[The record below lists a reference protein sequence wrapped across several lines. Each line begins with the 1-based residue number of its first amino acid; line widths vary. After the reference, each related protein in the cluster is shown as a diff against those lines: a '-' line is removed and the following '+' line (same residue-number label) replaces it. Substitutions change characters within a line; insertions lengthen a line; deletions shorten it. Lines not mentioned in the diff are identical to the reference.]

1 MYRLPG
7 IYSYSVDEGE
17 ADGLSLFALW
27 RKNCFKKR
35 VDKQKQVVYN
45 MLVIKHEQKQKE
57 VIVMSG
63 LQYIREQFN
72 MSIAALSKQI
82 GISYQ
87 AISQW
92 EKGIRQIPAKR
103 LNELAILFRIP
114 EQYFLDIQE
123 TELDELNILIE
134 LAKSNAEKNYLV
146 SEYEKLVESE
156 RVSIEK
162 IKRYIES
169 GGNTQATLEET
180 NDFIGKEIKRL
191 EKIATI
197 TSSSLCSI
205 FDSVLD
211 VFMDQEKAG
220 ANRTELIQ
228 SLKKGIMIVLDDAEQ
243 ATTDRKWHDE
253 HKEEFDEL
261 F

>member
-1 MYRLPG
+1 M
-7 IYSYSVDEGE
+7 
-17 ADGLSLFALW
+17 
-27 RKNCFKKR
+27 N
-35 VDKQKQVVYN
+35 
-45 MLVIKHEQKQKE
+45 
-57 VIVMSG
+57 G

-103 LNELAILFRIP
+103 QKELSILFRIP

-123 TELDELNILIE
+123 SELDELNILIE

-146 SEYEKLVESE
+146 SEYERLVESE

-162 IKRYIES
+162 IKHYIES
-169 GGNTQATLEET
+169 GPNPQATLQET
-180 NDFIGKEIKRL
+180 NNYIKKEIMRL

-197 TSSSLCSI
+197 TSSPFCSI

-211 VFMDQEKAG
+211 AFIDNMGSDRV
-220 ANRTELIQ
+220 ELIQ
-228 SLKKGIMIVLDDAEQ
+228 SLKSKISAVLDTAEQ
-243 ATTDRKWHDE
+243 TAKENKWHDA

>member
-7 IYSYSVDEGE
+7 ADSYSVNEGE
-17 ADGLSLFALW
+17 ADGLSLFVLW

-35 VDKQKQVVYN
+35 VDKQKQIVYN
-45 MLVIKHEQKQKE
+45 MLVVKHKQKRKG

-103 LNELAILFRIP
+103 LNELSILFRIP

-146 SEYEKLVESE
+146 SEYEKLIESE

-169 GGNTQATLEET
+169 GGNTQATLQET

-197 TSSSLCSI
+197 TSNSLCSI

-211 VFMDQEKAG
+211 VFIDQEKTG
-220 ANRTELIQ
+220 VNRTELIQ
-228 SLKKGIMIVLDDAEQ
+228 SLRKEISAVLDDAEETAKTQ
-243 ATTDRKWHDE
+243 KWKED